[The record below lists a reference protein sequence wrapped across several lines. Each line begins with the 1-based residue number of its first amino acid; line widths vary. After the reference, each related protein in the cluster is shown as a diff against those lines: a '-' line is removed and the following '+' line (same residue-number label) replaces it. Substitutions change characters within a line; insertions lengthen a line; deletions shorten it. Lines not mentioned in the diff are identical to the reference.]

1 MLNGKKWAQSHQA
14 SVDAI
19 LDGSEGR
26 EKRTVSARGDGFFNI
41 DRWTARILWSKL
53 CQSVRYGNTMSGA
66 LVADALWHA
75 NQPLGPRAEIVVADV
90 PDRVPAWLARSS
102 IGGNYHEAWHTE
114 WSCRRDLTVAEV
126 WGPLQQRWAL
136 IPEAEW
142 SRFIQ
147 AVLTWSN
154 IIEDIRIERLGCAKY
169 PGAPDKMRDLQ
180 DLILK
185 MESGGQEANAHK
197 AVGGGADD
205 MSVIMGAFRDL
216 GLGYQSERQLAVLDT
231 YQQRSPTGWAMVT
244 EGALKPLLDRS
255 IALGADDDLGSFW
268 IALEVIAVLRDL
280 LVSMQEQEQEQESG
294 PSGQPGQPPQT
305 DDYSEMGPPDD
316 SDDEGKGKGVE
327 TPFQLFKV
335 GDRAKTRDGTLVE
348 VTFAGLPDKNG
359 RQALKWSAVLP
370 D

>member
-26 EKRTVSARGDGFFNI
+26 EKRTVSARGEGFFNR
-41 DRWTARILWSKL
+41 DRWTARTLWSKL
-53 CQSVRYGNTMSGA
+53 CQSVRYGNSLTRDM
-66 LVADALWHA
+66 VEDALWYA
-75 NQPLGPRAEIVVADV
+75 NRPLGSTPEIVVAEV

-114 WSCRRDLTVAEV
+114 WSCRRDLTVADV
-126 WGPLQQRWAL
+126 WGPLSKRWAL
-136 IPEAEW
+136 VPESDW
-142 SRFIQ
+142 PKFIG

-169 PGAPDKMRDLQ
+169 PGSPDKMADLQ
-180 DLILK
+180 DLILLQEEK
-185 MESGGQEANAHK
+185 GREASGHR
-197 AVGGGADD
+197 AVSKNED

-216 GLGYQSERQLAVLDT
+216 GLGYQSERQLAVLEA
-231 YQQRSPTGWAMVT
+231 YQQRSPAGWNLVT
-244 EGALKPLLDRS
+244 QGALKPLLDRS
-255 IALGADDDLGSFW
+255 IALDEYDDLGSFW
-268 IALEVIAVLRDL
+268 IALEVVAVLREAL
-280 LVSMQEQEQEQESG
+280 LAAQDEQPPESG
-294 PSGQPGQPPQT
+294 PEGQPGQPGQQP
-305 DDYSEMGPPDD
+305 DDYSEVGPPDD
-316 SDDEGKGKGVE
+316 SDEGNGGGVE

-335 GDRAKTRDGTLVE
+335 GDRARKRDGTLVE

-359 RQALKWSAVLP
+359 RQALKWQAVLP